1 LTLNG
6 KKIYEGEWQRDR
18 ICGKGVLLHMQLINK
33 RKLHD
38 LSILRDAVYEGY
50 FDNNKFQGCGLL
62 ILSNGDRVEGQFNSG
77 LLRG

>member
-1 LTLNG
+1 
-6 KKIYEGEWQRDR
+6 
-18 ICGKGVLLHMQLINK
+18 MQLINK